1 MPIDSF
7 LQQLFSLKD
16 KTALVTGASGGLGR
30 AMAVALAGAG
40 ARIGIHGTKADKLE
54 ETRQAIEQVGGDG
67 VVLSASLG
75 DAAQCQ
81 KLAADAQSA
90 LGRIDILL
98 NCAGTSRRKLIDT
111 VTQEEFDWIIG
122 VNLRSAFFLSQAV
135 HPMMRQQGGG
145 KIINIGSMTSTLG
158 FANLSVYGMTKSA
171 LAQATKTMAIEW
183 AADNIQVNCVAPW
196 FHAHPVDGGV
206 LLERS
211 APQPL
216 DVRPYSR
223 PSRRPAGR
231 SRRHRGLAGVACV
244 RVRDRTAHRGRWRIH
259 RRRLV
264 GTGFGLPL
272 EDSVANRPP
281 LDKRGLSGSF

>member
-7 LQQLFSLKD
+7 LQRLFSLKD

-40 ARIGIHGTKADKLE
+40 ARVGIHGTKAGKLE
-54 ETRQAIEQVGGDG
+54 ETRQAVEQVGGDG
-67 VVLSASLG
+67 VVLSALLG

-81 KLAADAQSA
+81 KLAADAMSA

-183 AADNIQVNCVAPW
+183 AADNIQVNCVAPGFMLTPLTEEYYW
-196 FHAHPVDGGV
+196 KDPHRSRWMYERIPARRAGLPEDLAGIVVWLASPASSYVTGQVIAVDGGFTAGGSW
-206 LLERS
+206 EQ
-211 APQPL
+211 AAG
-216 DVRPYSR
+216 SR
-223 PSRRPAGR
+223 
-231 SRRHRGLAGVACV
+231 
-244 RVRDRTAHRGRWRIH
+244 
-259 RRRLV
+259 
-264 GTGFGLPL
+264 
-272 EDSVANRPP
+272 
-281 LDKRGLSGSF
+281 